1 MCAARQVGID
11 MQLSSFSK
19 RNKRALL
26 ALVWSVVGYVAVFHL
41 FLPFLD
47 RQREIEGQI
56 ASARQEVERYLGA
69 IKQGPVYRN
78 HLQGLREAVQAYD
91 GHFLEAPDVNTA
103 ALQIEE
109 TVRALAGQN
118 GIRVTRSN
126 PLPER
131 MIGDRY
137 ATIGVQLN
145 LEGEYDS
152 LISFVHAVSSH
163 EKFLLVEEFQLTSF
177 RVRDQTRLQP
187 RLKITGFIRLS

>member
-1 MCAARQVGID
+1 

-26 ALVWSVVGYVAVFHL
+26 ILGGFVGGYVAVFYL

-47 RQREIEGQI
+47 RQHEIGGQI
-56 ASARQEVERYLGA
+56 ASTRQEVQRYLRA
-69 IKQGPVYRN
+69 LEQGPVYVN
-78 HLQGLREAVQAYD
+78 HLERVRGTVQAYED
-91 GHFLEAPDVNTA
+91 HFLEAPDVNTA

-118 GIRVTRSN
+118 DIRVTRSN
-126 PLPER
+126 PLPEKR
-131 MIGDRY
+131 IGERY
-137 ATIGVQLN
+137 ARIGVQLN

-152 LISFVHAVSSH
+152 LISFIHAVSSH

-187 RLKITGFIRLS
+187 RLRIAGFIRLS